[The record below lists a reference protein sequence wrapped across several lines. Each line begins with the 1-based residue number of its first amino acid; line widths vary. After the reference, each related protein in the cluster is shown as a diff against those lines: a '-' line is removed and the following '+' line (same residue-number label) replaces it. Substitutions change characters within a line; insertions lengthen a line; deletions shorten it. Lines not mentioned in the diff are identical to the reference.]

1 MKQKGP
7 QVDLAI
13 QESNKMIR
21 FLFIVVIAALFIT
34 SCRSTRKIQTAIATK
49 KDSTE
54 IAKQPTSD
62 PHLDSI
68 KFIKDTYNQLL
79 ANRIEFQ
86 TFSAKINTDYQGS
99 DGKKYDVN
107 VFVRM
112 KKDSIIWVSVNGA
125 LGIEGMRLLINK
137 DSVYILN
144 KLDKEYQV
152 RSIAYLQEVAAL
164 PLDLRTVQELII
176 GNPVF
181 LDTNI
186 VSYATDGSTISLL
199 SEGQWFRH
207 LISVNNNDHVVLH
220 SKLDDVDIL
229 RNRTCFLNYSDYET
243 EKGVKFSTN
252 RTISVTEKTKLDVKL
267 NFKQYAFN
275 ETLSYPF
282 SVPKNYKRK

>member
-1 MKQKGP
+1 
-7 QVDLAI
+7 
-13 QESNKMIR
+13 MIR
-21 FLFIVVIAALFIT
+21 FLFIVVIAALTIS

-54 IAKQPTSD
+54 IAKQATSD

-68 KFIKDTYNQLL
+68 KFIKNTYNQLL

-125 LGIEGMRLLINK
+125 LGIEGMRLMINK

-186 VSYATDGSTISLL
+186 VSYTTDGSTISLL

-243 EKGVKFSTN
+243 GKGAKFSTN

>member
-1 MKQKGP
+1 
-7 QVDLAI
+7 
-13 QESNKMIR
+13 MIR
-21 FLFIVVIAALFIT
+21 FSIILVIVVLIVS
-34 SCRSTRKIQTAIATK
+34 SCRSTRKIQSAIATK
-49 KDSTE
+49 KDTL
-54 IAKQPTSD
+54 IVTPTTD
-62 PHLDSI
+62 PHADSI
-68 KFIKDTYNQLL
+68 RFIKNTYDQLVS
-79 ANRIEFQ
+79 NRIEFE

-107 VFVRM
+107 VFIRM

-125 LGIEGMRLLINK
+125 LGIEGMRVLIDK
-137 DSVYILN
+137 DSVRILN

-152 RSIAYLQEVAAL
+152 RSISYLQEVAAL

-186 VSYATDGSTISLL
+186 VSYSTEGNTISLL
-199 SEGQWFRH
+199 NEGEWFRH
-207 LISVNNNDHVVLH
+207 LLSMNNNDHLVLH
-220 SKLDDVDIL
+220 SKLDDIDPL
-229 RNRTCFLNYSDYET
+229 RSRTCYLSYAEYET
-243 EKGVKFSTN
+243 KDGRKFSTN

-267 NFKQYAFN
+267 NFKQYEFN

>member
-1 MKQKGP
+1 MTRLVFILMIGAL
-7 QVDLAI
+7 LA
-13 QESNKMIR
+13 
-21 FLFIVVIAALFIT
+21 V
-34 SCRSTRKIQTAIATK
+34 SCRSTRKIQSAISTK
-49 KDSTE
+49 KDSVET
-54 IAKQPTSD
+54 KSSSD

-68 KFIKDTYNQLL
+68 NFIHDTYNKLVS
-79 ANRIEFQ
+79 NRIEFE

-107 VFVRM
+107 AFLRM
-112 KKDSIIWVSVNGA
+112 KKDSIIWISINGA
-125 LGIEGMRLLINK
+125 LGIEGMRILIDR
-137 DSVYILN
+137 DSVRILN

-152 RSIAYLQEVAAL
+152 RALAYLQEVAAL

-186 VSYATDGSTISLL
+186 VSYSTDGSTVSLL

-207 LISVNNNDHVVLH
+207 LISMNNNDHLVLH
-220 SKLDDVDIL
+220 SKLDDADIL
-229 RNRTCFLNYSDYET
+229 RNRTCFLNYSDYEN
-243 EKGVKFSTN
+243 KGVPFSTN

-267 NFKQYAFN
+267 NFKQYGFN

>member
-1 MKQKGP
+1 M
-7 QVDLAI
+7 LI
-13 QESNKMIR
+13 M
-21 FLFIVVIAALFIT
+21 
-34 SCRSTRKIQTAIATK
+34 SCRSTRKIQTAIAPKTDTIIVETK
-49 KDSTE
+49 SLTNPHEDSVN
-54 IAKQPTSD
+54 
-62 PHLDSI
+62 
-68 KFIKDTYNQLL
+68 FIKDSYYQLL
-79 ANRIEFQ
+79 GNRIDFE

-112 KKDSIIWVSVNGA
+112 KKDSIIWLSVNGA
-125 LGIEGMRLLINK
+125 LGIEGMRVVILK
-137 DSVYILN
+137 DSVRILN

-152 RSIAYLQEVAAL
+152 RSLEYLQNVAAL
-164 PLDLRTVQELII
+164 PLDLSTIQQLII
-176 GNPVF
+176 GNPIF

-186 VSYATDGSTISLL
+186 VSYSVDGNTISLL
-199 SEGQWFRH
+199 SEGEWFRH
-207 LISVNNNDHVVLH
+207 FISMNNNEHLVLH

-229 RNRTCFLNYSDYET
+229 RNRTCFLNYSEYET
-243 EKGVKFSTN
+243 NKGFPFSTN